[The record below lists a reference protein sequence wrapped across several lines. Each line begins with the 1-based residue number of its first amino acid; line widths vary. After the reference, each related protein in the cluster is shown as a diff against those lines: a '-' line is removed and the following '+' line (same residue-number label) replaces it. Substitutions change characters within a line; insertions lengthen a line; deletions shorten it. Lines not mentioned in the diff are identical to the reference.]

1 MNLASER
8 AVVEYDPR
16 QVGPADMVRAVAEA
30 GYGATEITDET
41 ADVERVERE
50 RHLRGQIVRLIAA
63 AILSAPVV
71 GAMLAMALHF
81 PYPAW
86 LMDPVTQFILA
97 TPVQFIIGWQY
108 YRGAWGALR
117 AGAANMDVL
126 VALGTS
132 AAYFYSVYL
141 TFFGGRGAHEVY
153 YDASATIIT
162 LILLGKTL
170 EAVAKGRTSE
180 AIRKLVGLQ
189 AKTAR
194 VVRDGREVDIPVGE
208 VEPGD
213 VLIVRPGEKIPVDG
227 VIIEGA
233 SAIDES
239 MITGEAIPVDKT
251 VGDQV
256 IGATINKHGLFKFKA
271 TKVGRDTAL
280 AQIIRLVEEA
290 QGSKAP
296 IQKLAD
302 RVAAYFVPAVV
313 GVAALTFV
321 GWFLATRD
329 FARALMNMTA
339 VLVIACPC
347 AMGLATPT
355 AVMVGTGLGAEHGIL
370 IRGGE
375 HLERAHQINAVVL
388 DKTGTITEG
397 KPAVTD
403 IVPLGNF
410 TEGELLALA
419 AAAERGS
426 EHPLGEAIVA
436 AARARGLAPAE
447 PEQFTAVPGQ
457 GITALVGGRKVA
469 VGNRRLLAAGAA
481 RAMDDGIVS
490 AMDRLESEGKT
501 AMAVAV
507 DDRAAGVIAV
517 ADTVKEGSPAAIA
530 DLRRMGIEVVMIT
543 GDNRRTAEAIAKQVG
558 ITRVLAEVLPEDKA
572 DAVKKLQSEG
582 KVVAMVGDGINDAPA
597 LASADV
603 GLAIGTGT
611 DVAMEAADIT
621 LMRGDLAGIAD
632 SIRLSRRTMQTIKQ
646 NLFWAFIYNTIG
658 IPFAAF
664 GRLSPIIAA
673 AAMAFSSVSVV
684 SNSLLLRR
692 FRFSR

>member
-1 MNLASER
+1 VNLASER

-16 QVGPADMVRAVAEA
+16 QIGPADMVRAVVEA
-30 GYGATEITDET
+30 GYGATELTDET

-71 GAMLAMALHF
+71 GAMLAMALNL

-97 TPVQFIIGWQY
+97 TPVQFVIGWQY

-141 TFFGGRGAHEVY
+141 TFFGGRGVHEVY

-194 VVRDGREVDIPVGE
+194 VVRDGREVDVPVGE
-208 VEPGD
+208 VEPDD

-256 IGATINKHGLFKFKA
+256 IGATINKHGLFKFRA

-313 GVAALTFV
+313 GVAALTFI

-426 EHPLGEAIVA
+426 EHPLGKAIVA

-457 GITALVGGRKVA
+457 GITARVGGRKVA

-481 RAMDDGIVS
+481 SAIDAGIV
-490 AMDRLESEGKT
+490 AVMDRLENEGKT

-597 LASADV
+597 LATADV